1 MKTDIKN
8 CKNFMKKLDLNK
20 WQNIVWYPEL
30 NVNYFAVTKSVCTAM
45 MASLGKID
53 IIDPSSSRYDYIY
66 DSLIFITKEYAQTNG
81 CKNVSVIR
89 HPYNRIVSLYK
100 HFVLKDP
107 SRVKELLTGLE
118 VNDFKDIDDF
128 VAKVIPHFSEKNT
141 NHHLKS
147 IGHFL
152 CDESGKVIPDLI
164 FKIEEDKDEISTFL
178 ASLGCAF
185 KVANT
190 SSFEVK
196 LCKESKDIIFERYQK
211 DFNLFNFE
219 R

>member
-1 MKTDIKN
+1 
-8 CKNFMKKLDLNK
+8 MKKLDPDR

-66 DSLIFITKEYAQTNG
+66 NSLTFITKEYAQTNG
-81 CKNVSVIR
+81 CKNISVIR

-107 SRVKELLTGLE
+107 SRTKELLTGLE
-118 VNDFKDIDDF
+118 VNDLKGIDDF
-128 VAKVIPHFSEKNT
+128 VAKVIPHFSAKNP

-152 CDESGKVIPDLI
+152 CDEVGKVIPDLI
-164 FKIEEDKDEISTFL
+164 FKIEEDREEISTFL
-178 ASLGCAF
+178 ASLGCEF
-185 KVANT
+185 KIANT
-190 SSFEVK
+190 SSFDVK
-196 LCKESKDIIFERYQK
+196 LSKESKDIIFERYQK
-211 DFNLFNFE
+211 DFNLFKFE

>member
-1 MKTDIKN
+1 MTHID
-8 CKNFMKKLDLNK
+8 LDRR
-20 WQNIVWYPEL
+20 QNIVWFPEL

-53 IIDPSSSRYDYIY
+53 IIDPSSSRYDYVY
-66 DSLIFITKEYAQTNG
+66 DSLTFITKEYAQTNG

-107 SRVKELLTGLE
+107 SRAKELLEGLE
-118 VNDFKDIDDF
+118 VTEIKDVDDF
-128 VAKVIPHFSEKNT
+128 VAKVIPHFPAKNP

-147 IGHFL
+147 ISYFL
-152 CDESGKVIPDLI
+152 CDEEGKVIPDLI

-178 ASLGCAF
+178 ASLGCEF
-185 KVANT
+185 KVSNI
-190 SSFEVK
+190 SSFNVE
-196 LCKESKDIIFERYQK
+196 LSKESIDIIFERYQK
-211 DFNLFNFE
+211 DFNLFKFE

>member
-1 MKTDIKN
+1 MTHID
-8 CKNFMKKLDLNK
+8 LDRR
-20 WQNIVWYPEL
+20 QNIVWFPEL

-53 IIDPSSSRYDYIY
+53 IIDPSSSRYDYVY
-66 DSLIFITKEYAQTNG
+66 DSLTFITKEYAQTNG

-107 SRVKELLTGLE
+107 SRAKELLEGLE
-118 VNDFKDIDDF
+118 VTEIKDVDDF
-128 VAKVIPHFSEKNT
+128 VAKVIPHFPAKNP

-147 IGHFL
+147 ISYFL
-152 CDESGKVIPDLI
+152 CDEEGKVIPDLI

-178 ASLGCAF
+178 ASLGCEF
-185 KVANT
+185 KVANI
-190 SSFEVK
+190 SSFNVE
-196 LCKESKDIIFERYQK
+196 LSKESIDIIFERYQK
-211 DFNLFNFE
+211 DFNLFKFE

>member
-1 MKTDIKN
+1 
-8 CKNFMKKLDLNK
+8 MKKLDPDR

-53 IIDPSSSRYDYIY
+53 IIDPSSSRYDYVY
-66 DSLIFITKEYAQTNG
+66 DSLTFITKEYAQTNG

-107 SRVKELLTGLE
+107 SRAKELLAGLE
-118 VNDFKDIDDF
+118 VNDIKGIDDF
-128 VAKVIPHFSEKNT
+128 VAKVIPHFPERNT

-178 ASLGCAF
+178 ASLGCEF
-185 KVANT
+185 KVSNI
-190 SSFEVK
+190 SSFNVE
-196 LCKESKDIIFERYQK
+196 LSKESIDIIFERYQK
-211 DFNLFNFE
+211 DFNLFKFE

>member
-1 MKTDIKN
+1 
-8 CKNFMKKLDLNK
+8 MKKLDPDRG
-20 WQNIVWYPEL
+20 QNIVWYPEL
-30 NVNYFAVTKSVCTAM
+30 NVNYFAVTKAACTAM

-89 HPYNRIVSLYK
+89 HPCNRIVSLYK

-118 VNDFKDIDDF
+118 VNDFKGIDDF
-128 VAKVIPHFSEKNT
+128 VAKVIPHFPAKNT

-164 FKIEEDKDEISTFL
+164 FKIEEDKDEIKTFL
-178 ASLGCAF
+178 ASHGCEF
-185 KVANT
+185 KIANT
-190 SSFEVK
+190 SSFDVK
-196 LCKESKDIIFERYQK
+196 LSKESKDIIFERYQK
-211 DFNLFNFE
+211 DFNLFKFE

>member
-1 MKTDIKN
+1 MTHID
-8 CKNFMKKLDLNK
+8 LDRR
-20 WQNIVWYPEL
+20 QNIVWFPKL

-53 IIDPSSSRYDYIY
+53 IIDPSSSRYDYVY
-66 DSLIFITKEYAQTNG
+66 DSLTFITKEYAQTNG

-107 SRVKELLTGLE
+107 SRAKELLEGLE
-118 VNDFKDIDDF
+118 VTEIKDVDDF
-128 VAKVIPHFSEKNT
+128 VAKVIPHFPAKNP

-147 IGHFL
+147 ISYFL
-152 CDESGKVIPDLI
+152 CDEEGKVIPDLI

-178 ASLGCAF
+178 ASLGCEF
-185 KVANT
+185 KVANI
-190 SSFEVK
+190 SSFNVE
-196 LCKESKDIIFERYQK
+196 LSKESIDIIFERYQK
-211 DFNLFNFE
+211 DFNLFKFE